1 WMRMVKMADINKRL
15 LTASDGMPAPQHKV
29 KGESDFEFTEG
40 SGGAQHTKIVDS
52 SGQPISIDDE
62 LKSIKRTQAEI
73 LDRLDNG
80 IDTRLTGSN
89 VVKVDTLVNA
99 ETVDGKGN
107 LRSEITATNESYI
120 MLLTTVD
127 NTDWSMRVRDI
138 AGSLYYGRTY
148 TDTENVKT
156 VTTINNPFY
165 AMILGY
171 RNSQDGSKRVSSWT
185 EAKELA
191 LPPNYLNSMLSPNL
205 QFDNHNSEEVTVT
218 IRLLRV
224 WE

>member
-1 WMRMVKMADINKRL
+1 MRMVKMADINKRL
-15 LTASDGMPAPQHKV
+15 LTASDGIPAPQHKV

-107 LRSEITATNESYI
+107 
-120 MLLTTVD
+120 
-127 NTDWSMRVRDI
+127 
-138 AGSLYYGRTY
+138 
-148 TDTENVKT
+148 
-156 VTTINNPFY
+156 
-165 AMILGY
+165 
-171 RNSQDGSKRVSSWT
+171 
-185 EAKELA
+185 
-191 LPPNYLNSMLSPNL
+191 
-205 QFDNHNSEEVTVT
+205 
-218 IRLLRV
+218 
-224 WE
+224 

>member
-1 WMRMVKMADINKRL
+1 MADINKRL
-15 LTASDGMPAPQHKV
+15 LTASDGIPAPQHKV

-99 ETVDGKGN
+99 ETVDGEGN

-148 TDTENVKT
+148 PDTENVKT

-171 RNSQDGSKRVSSWT
+171 RNSQDGSNRVSSWT

-191 LPPNYLNSMLSPNL
+191 LPPNFLNYVNSINL
-205 QFDNHNSEEVTVT
+205 QLDNHNSEEVTVT